1 MRKISFRREIRWLY
15 RHIWLPFVSVF
26 WFSFPVQLLLLNIRK
41 NHLLVLLWIL
51 LIGIVTDAVG
61 SMIGLSYLFLEPEY
75 INRTNAWSLF
85 IVGITLGGF
94 TMSYHI
100 SCYILDAHRFGFL
113 GHLKY
118 PFFKFCINNSF
129 FPLAFLITYLWEFV
143 VFERENA
150 LENEAEIWWNVA
162 GLLGGFLLMCG
173 FFFFY
178 FYVTNLDI
186 FRVVKKVSEGLN
198 VQIRKTKIARIN
210 IKERYD
216 AARRDK
222 IRVDYYFAHPFSF
235 RKVTEIIGIDKLTL
249 MKVFNQNHFNAVVIQ
264 STIFIAVMIL
274 GYFEEN
280 PYFQIPAGASLVLLL
295 TLLVM
300 FIGAFTFWL
309 KNWVITSLIVFVL
322 LLNHITKK
330 EWFNQA
336 YEVYGIN
343 YDTIRPEYST
353 QAVREAVNDEN
364 FRNDYQ
370 EMLITLENWRAKFP
384 QKKAPKMVFICTSGG
399 GQRASV
405 WTMRT
410 LQYVDSVL
418 GGNLMNHTILITGA
432 SGGIVG
438 AAYFRELYLRRQQG
452 ENIDIYANEYFENIA
467 RDNLNAIAFSWVVN
481 DIFFRFQ
488 KFNYKNRTYFKDRGY
503 AFEQQLNEN
512 TDGVMDKALC
522 EYKEPEMLGTI
533 PMMIL
538 SPTIVNDGRKLIISP
553 QKMSFMCTPSI
564 FQTRFLNQKTKGI
577 EFLRFFKD
585 QDSQNLRFL
594 SALRM
599 SATFPYVAPNVKLP
613 SEPEMQI
620 MDAGISDNFGVEVAA
635 RFIYVF
641 KDWIQKNTSG
651 VIIVSIRDTQ
661 KNKPIEKQIH
671 PSLFQ
676 RLFTPLEGIYMNHEY
691 MQDINNDNL
700 LEYVQGSLGKTKMH
714 RVEFEYVPIS
724 KNLDEIHKAL
734 ENPELY
740 QKPQKIIIERAVLSW
755 HLTKKEKQ
763 SLHRTIFELRNQSS
777 LRYLAALLG
786 IQIS

>member
-1 MRKISFRREIRWLY
+1 MKILLREIRFLY
-15 RHIWLPFVSVF
+15 RRIWLPFISVF
-26 WFSFPVQLLLLNIRK
+26 WFSLPLQLILLNIRK
-41 NHLLVLLWIL
+41 NHLLILLWLL

-61 SMIGLSYLFLEPEY
+61 SMMGLSYLFLEPEY
-75 INRTNAWSLF
+75 INRTNVWSLF

-100 SCYILDAHRFGFL
+100 TCYILDAHRFGFL

-129 FPLAFLITYLWEFV
+129 FPIVFLVVYLWEFV
-143 VFERENA
+143 VFERESA
-150 LENEAEIWWNVA
+150 LESEIEIWWNVA
-162 GLLGGFLLMCG
+162 GLFGGFLLMCS

-178 FYVTNLDI
+178 FFVTNLDI
-186 FRVVKKVSEGLN
+186 FKVVKKVTEGLN

-222 IRVDYYFAHPFSF
+222 IRIDYYFAHPFLF
-235 RKVTEIIGIDKLTL
+235 RKVSEVIGIDKTTL
-249 MKVFNQNHFNAVVIQ
+249 MKVFNQNHFNAVIIQ
-264 STIFIAVMIL
+264 STIFVAVMIL

-295 TLLVM
+295 TLVVM
-300 FIGAFTFWL
+300 FVGAFTFWL
-309 KNWVITSLIVFVL
+309 KNWVITAMIVFVL
-322 LLNHITKK
+322 LLNHFTKK
-330 EWFNQA
+330 DWFNQA

-353 QAVREAVNDEN
+353 QAVRDAVNDDN
-364 FRNDYQ
+364 FKQDYQ
-370 EMLITLENWRAKFP
+370 ETLIALENWRAKFP
-384 QKKAPKMVFICTSGG
+384 KKEPPKMVFVCTSGG

-410 LQYVDSVL
+410 LQYVDSTL
-418 GGNLMNHTILITGA
+418 GGGLMNHTILITGA
-432 SGGIVG
+432 SGGVVG
-438 AAYFRELYLRRQQG
+438 AAYFRELYLRSQKG
-452 ENIDIYANEYFENIA
+452 ERIDIYANEYFENIA
-467 RDNLNAIAFSWVVN
+467 RDNLNAITFSWVVN

-488 KFNYKNRTYFKDRGY
+488 KFKYQNRTYFKDRGY

-512 TDGVMDKALC
+512 TAGIMDKSLG
-522 EYKEPEMLGTI
+522 EYKDDEMQGI
-533 PMMIL
+533 VPMMVL

-553 QKMSFMCTPSI
+553 QRMSYMCTPSI

-577 EFLRFFKD
+577 EFSRFFND

-613 SEPEMQI
+613 SDPEMQI
-620 MDAGISDNFGVEVAA
+620 MDAGISDNFGVEAAA

-651 VIIVSIRDTQ
+651 VIVVSIRDTQ

-676 RLFTPLEGIYMNHEY
+676 RLFTPLEGIYMNQEY

-700 LEYVQGSLGKTKMH
+700 LEYIQGSLGKTKMH

-724 KNLDEIHKAL
+724 KNIDEIHKAL
-734 ENPELY
+734 ENPE
-740 QKPQKIIIERAVLSW
+740 QHSRPEKIIIERAVLSW

-763 SLHRTIFELRNQSS
+763 SIHRTIFELRNQSS
-777 LRYLAALLG
+777 VRYLASLLG
-786 IQIS
+786 ITIL